1 MTNHDEATVPASP
14 FHEGE
19 LILQRQAGA
28 AERMD
33 MLGRRVVRR
42 YMPDQHRAFF
52 EQLPFLLLGA
62 VDHAGDAWASLVTGA
77 AGFATSPDP
86 HTLQVRAA
94 VDEDDPVAPGLTSG
108 AGVGLLGIE
117 LHTRRRNRMNGRL
130 ASAGPDGIIVHVEHS
145 FGNCPKYIQLRDVE
159 VGQAAPRCRPESR
172 ELSGLDRE
180 TRERIARAD
189 TFFVASYVDLE
200 DGTRQVDVSHRGGKP
215 GFVHVG
221 GNDVLTI
228 PDFAGNLHFNTLGN
242 IVANGKAGLLFVDF
256 ETGDLLQ
263 LTGEAQVIHEEP
275 ESGAFEGSE
284 RRWTFR
290 PRRIVHRAA
299 ATTLRWRSREDG
311 LSPFLRTT
319 GSWDEASA

>member
-1 MTNHDEATVPASP
+1 MTNHDETAVSASP

-19 LILQRQAGA
+19 LALQRQAGA

-33 MLGRRVVRR
+33 ALGRRVVRR

-52 EQLPFLLLGA
+52 EQLPFLLVGA
-62 VDHAGDAWASLVTGA
+62 VDHAGDVWASLVSGP

-86 HTLQVRAA
+86 LTLQVRAGM
-94 VDEDDPVAPGLTSG
+94 DEDDPAALGLASG
-108 AGVGLLGIE
+108 AGIGLLGVE

-130 ASAGPDGIIVHVEHS
+130 ASVGPGGFTVSVEHS
-145 FGNCPKYIQLRDVE
+145 FGNCPKYIQLRDVTI
-159 VGQAAPRCRPESR
+159 GQDAPGVRPESR
-172 ELSGLDRE
+172 ELDELDRAA
-180 TRERIARAD
+180 REMIARAD

-200 DGTRQVDVSHRGGKP
+200 DGARQVDVSHRGGKP

-221 GNDVLTI
+221 ENDVLTI

-242 IVANGKAGLLFVDF
+242 ILANGKAGLLFVDF

-263 LTGEAQVIHEEP
+263 LTGEAQVIPKEP
-275 ESGAFEGSE
+275 AGRAFEGSE

-290 PRRIVHRAA
+290 PRRVVHRTA
-299 ATTLRWRSREDG
+299 ATTLRWHSREDG
-311 LSPFLRTT
+311 LSPFLRMT
-319 GSWDEASA
+319 GSWDEAGA

>member
-1 MTNHDEATVPASP
+1 MTNHDETAVPASP

-19 LILQRQAGA
+19 LTLQRQAGA

-33 MLGRRVVRR
+33 ALGRRVVRR

-52 EQLPFLLLGA
+52 EQLPFLLVGT

-77 AGFATSPDP
+77 AGFASSPDP

-130 ASAGPDGIIVHVEHS
+130 SSAGPDGFAVHVEHS

-159 VGQAAPRCRPESR
+159 IGQATPRPASQRR
-172 ELSGLDRE
+172 ELDGLDRAA
-180 TRERIARAD
+180 REMIARAD

-200 DGTRQVDVSHRGGKP
+200 DGVRQVDVSHRGGKP

-221 GNDVLTI
+221 GDDVLTI

-263 LTGEAQVIHEEP
+263 LTGQAQVIPTEP
-275 ESGAFEGSE
+275 ANGAFEGSE

-290 PRRIVHRAA
+290 PRRIVCRAA
-299 ATTLRWRSREDG
+299 ATSLRWHSREDG
-311 LSPFLRTT
+311 LSPFLRMT
-319 GSWDEASA
+319 GSWDAAVA